1 MWKMTP
7 RSNAIRAVCHQLHA
21 MHDHCTVTV
30 RHLDLGLQRSEY
42 GARTHSACNTMHLEA
57 QKRAGVQG
65 RVVGHLISVK
75 SSSSQRLLNTASDLH
90 SLIILTLVDSQ
101 FLSRN
106 TSFLSSSLTLLD
118 FSQSYDCKVSEIICK
133 KHTKSMRR
141 QY

>member
-1 MWKMTP
+1 MVVDPYCGQWSTHQALKMTP

-57 QKRAGVQG
+57 QRAGVQG

-75 SSSSQRLLNTASDLH
+75 SSSSLRLLNTASDLH
-90 SLIILTLVDSQ
+90 SLIILTLVDLQ
-101 FLSRN
+101 FIARN
-106 TSFLSSSLTLLD
+106 KSFLSPPLEA
-118 FSQSYDCKVSEIICK
+118 Y
-133 KHTKSMRR
+133 
-141 QY
+141 